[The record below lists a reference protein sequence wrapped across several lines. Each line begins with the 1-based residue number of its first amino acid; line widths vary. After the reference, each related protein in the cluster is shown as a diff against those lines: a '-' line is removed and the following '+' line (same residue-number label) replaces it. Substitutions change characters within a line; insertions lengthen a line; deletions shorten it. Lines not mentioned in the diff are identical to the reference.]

1 VISPVVKRLFLSI
14 GLLALAM
21 PRIVRLVY
29 PQVWLE
35 DESYLNGALMLSR
48 GFLPYRD
55 FPLPHFPAL
64 ELLLAAVLR
73 LASPTVRAA
82 EIVTQTAAFLGSVGV
97 FALGLRLRD
106 ALTGACAATI
116 FATSALLFR
125 YHVFEREV
133 FVVVPVLAAVLLVSP
148 RGPQSA
154 TTGRGVAAGVL
165 IFVALAIKLTAVA
178 PLAAITLQLWIERR
192 GRTATTVVGTALA
205 LLGASTVVLAAAF
218 GTDFVVQVFLFRA
231 VHAAFPSLAVKLTE
245 MALTMDVSLSLGVA
259 GVILIVWAG
268 DTRRF
273 AGPLLQLACGFVV
286 LVLLNPTYWA
296 HTGIELLP
304 WLSIAGGYLLATSMR
319 TFGQGAPIPHRRPTR
334 PQVIACLAVA
344 GLLLVYVAP
353 IRNLNWEAGNDS
365 RYGFGYRDRRELETV
380 ARDVRAHSAP
390 DARVAT
396 PSILAFLADRVEL
409 TPYPEI
415 AGEIE
420 ELTASVR
427 RDGYV
432 STWRDANRRGLSF
445 WESVEAS
452 RDRGAS
458 AIEAAL
464 AAHRIAVVVNDS
476 PDDLMPV
483 RFVDVT
489 PQTLVANRYQLASVS
504 PHYEVWIAQ

>member
-1 VISPVVKRLFLSI
+1 
-14 GLLALAM
+14 
-21 PRIVRLVY
+21 
-29 PQVWLE
+29 
-35 DESYLNGALMLSR
+35 MLSR
-48 GFLPYRD
+48 GFLPYRE
-55 FPLPHFPAL
+55 FPLPHLPAL

-73 LASPTVRAA
+73 LAPPTIRTA
-82 EIVTQTAAFLGSVGV
+82 EIVTQTAAFLGSVCV
-97 FALGLRLRD
+97 FVLARRLRD
-106 ALTGACAATI
+106 ALTGAFAATI

-148 RGPQSA
+148 RAPHSA

-165 IFVALAIKLTAVA
+165 IFIALAIKLTAVA

-192 GRTATTVVGTALA
+192 RQLAATVACTALA
-205 LLGASTVVLAAAF
+205 LLGASTVALAAAF

-245 MALTMDVSLSLGVA
+245 MTLTMDVSLSLGVA
-259 GVILIVWAG
+259 GGILIVWSG

-273 AGPLLQLACGFVV
+273 AGVLLQLACGVIV
-286 LVLLNPTYWA
+286 LVVLNPTYWA

-304 WLSIAGGYLLATSMR
+304 WLSIAGGYLLATSVR
-319 TFGQGAPIPHRRPTR
+319 AFSHGAAIPRPRPTR
-334 PQVIACLAVA
+334 PQVIACLATA

-353 IRNLNWEAGNDS
+353 IRNLNWEAGDDS
-365 RYGFGYRDRRELETV
+365 RYGFGYRDRSELETV

-390 DARVAT
+390 GARVAT
-396 PSILAFLADRVEL
+396 PPILAFLADRVEL

-415 AGEIE
+415 AGEID

-427 RDGYV
+427 RVGYFAA
-432 STWRDANRRGLSF
+432 WRDANRRGLSF

-452 RDRGAS
+452 RDHGAS

-464 AAHRIAVVVNDS
+464 AAHRIAVVINDS

-483 RFVDVT
+483 RFVDVR
-489 PQTLVANRYQLASVS
+489 PQTLVSNRYQLASVS
-504 PHYEVWIAQ
+504 PHYDVWIAQ

>member
-1 VISPVVKRLFLSI
+1 MNAAVLRRFLPLI
-14 GLLALAM
+14 GFLALAM
-21 PRIVRLVY
+21 PRVVRLAH

-55 FPLPHFPAL
+55 FPLPHVPAL

-73 LASPTVRAA
+73 LAPPTVRTA
-82 EIVTQTAAFLGSVGV
+82 EILTQTAAFLGSVCV
-97 FALGLRLRD
+97 FALARRLRG
-106 ALTGACAATI
+106 ALTGAFAAMI

-148 RGPQSA
+148 RDPQSA
-154 TTGRGVAAGVL
+154 TTARGVAAGAL
-165 IFVALAIKLTAVA
+165 IFAALAIKLTAVA

-192 GRTATTVVGTALA
+192 RRLAAAVACTALA
-205 LLGASTVVLAAAF
+205 LLAVSSVALAAAF

-245 MALTMDVSLSLGVA
+245 MTLTMDVSLSLGVA
-259 GVILIVWAG
+259 GGILIVWAG
-268 DTRRF
+268 ETRRF
-273 AGPLLQLACGFVV
+273 AGPLMQLACGV
-286 LVLLNPTYWA
+286 LVLVVLNPTYWA

-304 WLSIAGGYLLATSMR
+304 WLSIAGGYLAATAVCALR
-319 TFGQGAPIPHRRPTR
+319 PGAPIARPCPTR
-334 PQVIACLAVA
+334 FQVAACLAVA
-344 GLLLVYVAP
+344 ALMLIYVAP
-353 IRNLNWEAGNDS
+353 IRNLNWEAGDDS
-365 RYGFGYRDRRELETV
+365 RYGFGYRDRSELETV
-380 ARDVRAHSAP
+380 AREVRAHSAP

-427 RDGYV
+427 HVGYIAA
-432 STWRDANRRGLSF
+432 WREANRRGLSF

-464 AAHRIAVVVNDS
+464 AAHRIAVVINDS

-504 PHYEVWIAQ
+504 AHYEVWIAE